1 MQARSLTRLH
11 RKLHAGSVS
20 RMANHGN
27 AGLLKTF
34 ERHVPA
40 LKFNTMSESPSP
52 QPENQFSRSGDR
64 HRSDRVGR
72 LLQWI
77 PRKARLAVCCGLLVL
92 IPLALHSYLS
102 NGRGDLNL
110 ICRHNLQSAEL
121 TVSIDGKLAFSESS
135 AGTVKKR
142 FGFLDKK
149 VEGTLSKAVSLPL
162 GKHTIRVNLKSSPER
177 FDQTRQI
184 AVNMVAGK
192 ESTVLITSQRGDLSL
207 AYQGA
212 SVASNEVEAAVV
224 PASVWSILI
233 TVAGSAASAAIGF
246 MVQEFLRGRKESLL
260 QGQSSKIVQ

>member
-1 MQARSLTRLH
+1 M
-11 RKLHAGSVS
+11 
-20 RMANHGN
+20 
-27 AGLLKTF
+27 LKTF

-40 LKFNTMSESPSP
+40 IKSNAMSESPITK
-52 QPENQFSRSGDR
+52 PESQVSTSEGHSASGLR
-64 HRSDRVGR
+64 RI
-72 LLQWI
+72 LKWI

-92 IPLALHSYLS
+92 IPLALYSYLS
-102 NGRGDLNL
+102 SGPGDLNL

-121 TVSIDGKLAFSESS
+121 TVSIDGKLVFTESS

-149 VEGTLSKAVSLPL
+149 VEGTLSKAISIPL

-207 AYQGA
+207 SYQGA
-212 SVASNEVEAAVV
+212 SVGPDNEGTTTV
-224 PASVWSILI
+224 PSPVWSILI

-246 MVQEFLRGRKESLL
+246 MVQEFLRGRKESFL
-260 QGQSSKIVQ
+260 QSQSSKITQ